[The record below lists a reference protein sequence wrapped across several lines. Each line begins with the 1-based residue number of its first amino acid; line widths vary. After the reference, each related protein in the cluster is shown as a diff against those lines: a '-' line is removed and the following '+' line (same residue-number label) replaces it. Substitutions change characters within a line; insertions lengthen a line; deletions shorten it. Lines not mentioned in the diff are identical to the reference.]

1 MKKLFALSL
10 CSIALV
16 ACKTEVEKDVS
27 LKTLLSEPVKTE
39 IALLNIQISGCS
51 SHEDSRKE
59 SDALIK
65 IKSKIPTV
73 FQKATFKECYSKNF
87 DSFASFEIPVGVG
100 AIQDNTD
107 PNFENDINIYSYG
120 NRKLNVS
127 TSKSL
132 SESIRNF
139 LKSEY
144 VSKFDFNISLNIT
157 NDTDTDHN
165 FSILS
170 SYIDNDPVPLY
181 PNFTFKKGQKINL
194 RLANTSAD
202 ALWRYGND
210 MHATA
215 LAVPFNLNELPNPNS
230 K

>member
-10 CSIALV
+10 FTLAL
-16 ACKTEVEKDVS
+16 AGCKTEVEKDVS

-39 IALLNIQISGCS
+39 TALLNVEISSCS

-59 SDALIK
+59 SDSLIK
-65 IKSKIPTV
+65 IKSKIPNV
-73 FQKATFKECYSKNF
+73 FPKAVFKECYSKNF
-87 DSFASFEIPVGVG
+87 NSFASFEIPVGVG
-100 AIQDNTD
+100 AIEDNKK

-127 TSKSL
+127 TSKQL

-144 VSKFDFNISLNIT
+144 ISNFNFNISLNVT
-157 NDTDTDHN
+157 NDTDRDHN

-181 PNFTFKKGQKINL
+181 PNFTFEKGQKINL
-194 RLANTSAD
+194 KLANTSSD
-202 ALWRYGND
+202 ALWRYGDD

-215 LAVPFNLNELPNPNS
+215 LAVPFNLDELP